1 MVAASD
7 RSIVT
12 FSLSGGN
19 AHDAPEGEA
28 LIESVERLPEQV
40 YILMDKAYESDKMR
54 GKVVEKG
61 FIPVVPP
68 KSNRKEPWE
77 YDKVL
82 YKRRNEIERY
92 FLRLKRFRK
101 IFTRYDKLDVIF
113 AGFIFFNMIADAL
126 YSVNTL

>member
-1 MVAASD
+1 MVTASD
-7 RSIVT
+7 RAAVA

-19 AHDAPEGEA
+19 VHDAPEGCA
-28 LIESVERLPEQV
+28 LLETVKRRGGQRYL
-40 YILMDKAYESDKMR
+40 LMDKAYEGEDIR
-54 GKVVEKG
+54 ARAVEKG

-77 YDKVL
+77 YDRER
-82 YKRRNEIERY
+82 YKQRNEIERY

-113 AGFIFFNMIADAL
+113 SGFIYFAMIADSL
-126 YSVNTL
+126 FSVNTL